1 MTSPNLALPLLYGAQ
16 ARKRVTVQ
24 DALSRPDGR
33 IQLSVKDRN
42 LGQTTNAIDEKLLA
56 AVLAGI
62 LAVPCAPLLSLCET
76 GRWSVGRRVESV
88 RCVAAARAPDVW
100 PARIEQMAPRG
111 YCSGQARI
119 QVVEMK
125 INRRNFLGAAALA
138 VTPGILAAKET
149 KPFRLGLT
157 PVFLDNDAA
166 VIERLQIALS
176 GALGTS
182 VKMEQRRTYKEV
194 TEMLLEG
201 ALDAAWLCGYPYLQH
216 RDALSLVA
224 VPVWNGKPLYRSY
237 LIVGSRDDAGALA
250 DLEGDVHAFSDPDS
264 NSGYLVTASDLA
276 MKGLRAEEFF
286 GRTIFTYGHRNV
298 VRAVSSGLVRSG
310 SVDGYVWEA
319 LARMEPT
326 LTAGT
331 RVISRSEWLGFPP
344 VCARSDRMQDDD
356 IQLFQKAVLDF
367 GATADGRAALDLLQL
382 DGMTS
387 ATPALFDGIARRMQ
401 ILNNLR

>member
-1 MTSPNLALPLLYGAQ
+1 MVFRSRTSDRTHPTAHSSQGNDRLADAPK
-16 ARKRVTVQ
+16 ARL
-24 DALSRPDGR
+24 AR
-33 IQLSVKDRN
+33 IEH
-42 LGQTTNAIDEKLLA
+42 EKLLGYHRLHAWTVPDMTMTRRALLGAGALA
-56 AVLAGI
+56 ASCGI
-62 LAVPCAPLLSLCET
+62 
-76 GRWSVGRRVESV
+76 
-88 RCVAAARAPDVW
+88 W
-100 PARIEQMAPRG
+100 PARA
-111 YCSGQARI
+111 AR
-119 QVVEMK
+119 
-125 INRRNFLGAAALA
+125 
-138 VTPGILAAKET
+138 
-149 KPFRLGLT
+149 PFRLGLT

-166 VIERLQIALS
+166 VIERLRVALA
-176 GALGTS
+176 GALGTA
-182 VKMEQRRTYKEV
+182 VEMEQRRTYKEV

-237 LIVGSRDDAGALA
+237 LIVGAGDDAGSLA
-250 DLEGDVHAFSDPDS
+250 DLKGDVHAFSDPDS

-319 LARMEPT
+319 LARMEPA

-344 VCARSDRMQDDD
+344 VCARSDRIGDKDVAR
-356 IQLFQKAVLDF
+356 FQKAVLNF
-367 GATADGRAALDLLQL
+367 GASAAGRAALDLLQL
-382 DGMTS
+382 DGMTR

-401 ILNNLR
+401 ILNSLR

>member
-1 MTSPNLALPLLYGAQ
+1 
-16 ARKRVTVQ
+16 
-24 DALSRPDGR
+24 
-33 IQLSVKDRN
+33 
-42 LGQTTNAIDEKLLA
+42 
-56 AVLAGI
+56 
-62 LAVPCAPLLSLCET
+62 
-76 GRWSVGRRVESV
+76 
-88 RCVAAARAPDVW
+88 
-100 PARIEQMAPRG
+100 
-111 YCSGQARI
+111 
-119 QVVEMK
+119 MK
-125 INRRNFLGAAALA
+125 MNRRGFLGAGALA
-138 VTPGILAAKET
+138 ATSGILPVKAAR
-149 KPFRLGLT
+149 PFRLGLT

-166 VIERLQIALS
+166 IIERLRVALS

-182 VKMEQRRTYKEV
+182 VEMEQRRTYKEI

-201 ALDAAWLCGYPYLQH
+201 ALDAAWLCGFPYLQH

-319 LARMEPT
+319 LARMEPA

-344 VCARSDRMQDDD
+344 VCARSDRMRDDD
-356 IQLFQKAVLDF
+356 IARFQKAVLNFAD
-367 GATADGRAALDLLQL
+367 TADGRAALDLLQL
-382 DGMTS
+382 DGMTR
-387 ATPALFDGIARRMQ
+387 ATPAMFDGIARRMR
-401 ILNNLR
+401 ILNGLR

>member
-1 MTSPNLALPLLYGAQ
+1 MTQGDTNDKSYESQLGKTPAVEINDQLSFWQCGSKTSGKTLPIDQQGSLGYGVLQ
-16 ARKRVTVQ
+16 ARNQ
-24 DALSRPDGR
+24 
-33 IQLSVKDRN
+33 
-42 LGQTTNAIDEKLLA
+42 
-56 AVLAGI
+56 
-62 LAVPCAPLLSLCET
+62 
-76 GRWSVGRRVESV
+76 
-88 RCVAAARAPDVW
+88 VA
-100 PARIEQMAPRG
+100 
-111 YCSGQARI
+111 
-119 QVVEMK
+119 EMK
-125 INRRNFLGAAALA
+125 TNRRAFLGIAAM
-138 VTPGILAAKET
+138 AAISGVSPAGAA

-166 VIERLQIALS
+166 VIERLQVALS
-176 GALGTS
+176 GALGNS
-182 VKMEQRRTYKEV
+182 VEMEQRRTYKEV

-224 VPVWNGKPLYRSY
+224 VPVWNGEPLYRSY
-237 LIVGSRDDAGALA
+237 LIVGADDSAQALS

-319 LARMEPT
+319 LARMEPA

-331 RVISRSEWLGFPP
+331 RVIARSERLGFPP

-356 IQLFQKAVLDF
+356 LARFQEAVLNF
-367 GATADGRAALDLLQL
+367 GDSADGRAALDLLQL
-382 DGMTS
+382 DGMTR

-401 ILNNLR
+401 ILNNLQ